1 MYINHYWH
9 FRFKYRVNSVIDC
22 VCVCVVCCV
31 FFCNQ
36 KSWTPAIP
44 VWILHSSNVL
54 CATLYDYITYQNS
67 TTIFGRHSEL
77 NNLHGKREKESE
89 KGRDGERT
97 WTINAYEHQLAW
109 QKLVNNLLQLLL
121 SISYEKRCERANLF
135 DIWYEYFDRFEW
147 SGRYSIVFNHLNI
160 RSLYPSALKCA
171 FYYPNRFGKV
181 LVR

>member
-22 VCVCVVCCV
+22 VCAWFVVCFFVIKRVELRPFRYGYCIVATYCV
-31 FFCNQ
+31 QLF
-36 KSWTPAIP
+36 TI
-44 VWILHSSNVL
+44 ILH
-54 CATLYDYITYQNS
+54 ITTAQLFLVDILSWIIYMENE
-67 TTIFGRHSEL
+67 R
-77 NNLHGKREKESE
+77 KRAK
-89 KGRDGERT
+89 KGARDGERT

-147 SGRYSIVFNHLNI
+147 SGRYSILFNHLNI
-160 RSLYPSALKCA
+160 RSLYPSASKW
-171 FYYPNRFGKV
+171 
-181 LVR
+181 